1 MLAVADDAVPFVAEL
16 FAAVVVGVI
25 NALGLTVFDDVV
37 IAVCEAVVVGMSVE
51 PGVAVVVC
59 VMVVVGVSIEAGV
72 ETVVGVAVAVFV
84 VVTIRVLV
92 VVESSADVVRSVL
105 VRGSTARVVAFGLGA
120 LLGCEG
126 MIDVDDGS
134 LLRHSSKTI

>member
-72 ETVVGVAVAVFV
+72 ETVVGVAVA
-84 VVTIRVLV
+84 IRVLV

>member
-1 MLAVADDAVPFVAEL
+1 
-16 FAAVVVGVI
+16 
-25 NALGLTVFDDVV
+25 
-37 IAVCEAVVVGMSVE
+37 MSVE

-72 ETVVGVAVAVFV
+72 ETVVGVAVA
-84 VVTIRVLV
+84 IRVLV

-105 VRGSTARVVAFGLGA
+105 VRGSTARVAAFGLGA

>member
-1 MLAVADDAVPFVAEL
+1 MAVA
-16 FAAVVVGVI
+16 
-25 NALGLTVFDDVV
+25 
-37 IAVCEAVVVGMSVE
+37 
-51 PGVAVVVC
+51 
-59 VMVVVGVSIEAGV
+59 
-72 ETVVGVAVAVFV
+72 
-84 VVTIRVLV
+84 IRVLV

-105 VRGSTARVVAFGLGA
+105 VRGSTARVAAFGLGA